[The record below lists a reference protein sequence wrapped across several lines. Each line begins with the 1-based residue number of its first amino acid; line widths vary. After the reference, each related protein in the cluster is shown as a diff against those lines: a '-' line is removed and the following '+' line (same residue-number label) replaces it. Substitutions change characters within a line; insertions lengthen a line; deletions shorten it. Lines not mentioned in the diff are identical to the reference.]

1 MVRALVSPDGDT
13 QETRLWRSSGHPLL
27 DAAAVA
33 AVRRWAF
40 EPARH
45 GGRAVPAWV
54 EVPVHFRLN

>member
-1 MVRALVSPDGDT
+1 VRALVSPDGET
-13 QETRLWRSSGHPLL
+13 QETRVWRSSGQPLL

-45 GGRAVPAWV
+45 GGHAVAAWV
-54 EVPVHFRLN
+54 EVPIHFRLN